1 MTEQID
7 FYLPAICRRDIYRN
21 EANNYAVFSAELNE
35 KSPYYDVTKYPSNW
49 IPNNVTKYPSNWGA
63 LPSSI
68 CITTNSLSS
77 FKDVMDKPMVFT
89 GKIIEHKKHGKQFE
103 AWGCFVDQPID
114 KNAMEIYLATL
125 PNIGEER
132 ARLLVNAIGVEKI
145 GSMIENDYS
154 QIVALKIGL
163 TEDRMALVKEK
174 WLNDVA
180 MREVHMWIARH
191 SISALVG
198 KKIISEW
205 KEKAIEILEE
215 DPYRLT
221 TISGIGFKTAD
232 DIAYRILNPVPPEQ
246 RVKAAMEHVIEEAT
260 QDEGHL
266 CLTYDIIKKR
276 TITLLLDREPEKDYR
291 KLIEES
297 VISKDPL
304 RFSSVM
310 TSDKKIYVY
319 KATTWKK
326 VRTIAESLVSIS
338 KLQSL
343 HTCSAEDI
351 TLAENDLKRY
361 WGKPDFELNDLQ
373 KSAISSAFDKKITIL
388 TGGGGTGKSTICR
401 AIVKIAQ
408 SHRKD
413 SGLPLS
419 IVQMTPTG
427 KAAKVLNKKTSHS
440 ASTIHKAL
448 RLKPGE
454 EATSQTI
461 EADILIIDEF
471 SMCGL
476 DTVYAIFLALKNNPR
491 CNIVF
496 VGDPQQLPSVSPGN
510 FLTDI
515 IASGV
520 ANVIKLDV
528 IYRQGDKSLIT
539 TVADDVA
546 KGRASVIPKDAEDIE
561 IKNIVNGDEVIRFAC
576 DAMTRHLDSGGDIDD
591 IQMLSPQYAGPAG
604 VDRIN
609 ASLQKLM
616 AERNK
621 VLDKMFAGESLFY
634 VGDKVMQLKNNYEKD
649 VYNGDI
655 GIVKEIGTKV
665 LDPKTNQPEQYISV
679 SFEDRGTVIYKAGDF
694 SEIKP
699 AWCITIHKFQ
709 GSQCKKIVFVMFR
722 GHSYMLNR
730 ELVYTGIT
738 RAEKHVLILG
748 NEELLPRISR
758 ISTIRKRNTTLI
770 DEIGELLGSG
780 VNLFYYNC
788 YGIEDSLPVRAKK
801 TAAPEVINA

>member
-7 FYLPAICRRDIYRN
+7 FYLPAVCRRDVYRN

-35 KSPYYDVTKYPSNW
+35 KSPYYDATKYPATW
-49 IPNNVTKYPSNWGA
+49 IPKWGS
-63 LPSSI
+63 LPSV
-68 CITTNSLSS
+68 CITTNSLRE
-77 FKDVMDKPMVFT
+77 FKNVIDKPMVFT

-103 AWGCFVDQPID
+103 AWGCFVDEPVD
-114 KNAMEIYLATL
+114 KNAMEVYLATL

-132 ARLLVNAIGVEKI
+132 ARILIQLIGADKI
-145 GSMIENDYS
+145 GQIIENDPQ

-163 TEDRMALVKEK
+163 TEDRMLLIKER
-174 WLNDVA
+174 WLNDIA

-191 SISALVG
+191 GISALVG

-205 KEKAIEILEE
+205 KEKAIDILEE

-232 DIAYRILNPVPPEQ
+232 DIAYKILNPVPSEQ
-246 RVKAAMEHVIEEAT
+246 RVKAAMEHVLEEAT

-266 CLTYDIIKKR
+266 CLTYDVIKKR
-276 TITLLLDREPEKDYR
+276 TLSLLLDREPEKDYR

-297 VISKDPL
+297 IVSKDPL

-310 TSDKKIYVY
+310 ASDKKIYVY
-319 KATTWKK
+319 RVSTWKK

-343 HTCSAEDI
+343 HTCSPEDI
-351 TLAENDLKRY
+351 TFAENDLKRY
-361 WGKPDFELNDLQ
+361 WGKPDFELNELQ
-373 KSAISSAFDKKITIL
+373 KKAIGSAFEKKITIL

-408 SHRKD
+408 SHRAD
-413 SGLPLS
+413 SGVPLS

-454 EATSQTI
+454 EATAQTI

-476 DTVYAIFLALKNNPR
+476 DTVFAIFSALKNNPR

-520 ANVIKLDV
+520 ANVIKLDM
-528 IYRQGDKSLIT
+528 IYRQGEKSLIT
-539 TVADDVA
+539 TIADDVA
-546 KGRASVIPKDAEDIE
+546 KGRATTIPKDAEDIE
-561 IKNIVNGDEVIRFAC
+561 IKNIVNGDEVVRFAC

-609 ASLQKLM
+609 ASLQQLM

-621 VLDKMFAGESLFY
+621 VLDKMYAGDSLFY
-634 VGDKVMQLKNNYEKD
+634 IGDKVMQLKNNYEKD

-655 GIVKEIGTKV
+655 GIVKEMGVKV
-665 LDPKTNQPEQYISV
+665 LDPKTNLPEQYISV
-679 SFEDRGTVIYKAGDF
+679 FFEDRGTVEYKTGDF

-709 GSQCKKIVFVMFR
+709 GSQCKKVVFVMFR

-758 ISTIRKRNTTLI
+758 ISTIKKRNTTLV

-780 VNLFYYNC
+780 AKLFYYNC
-788 YGIEDSLPVRAKK
+788 FEIEDSLPVRVKK
-801 TAAPEVINA
+801 EAPQEAVNT